1 MKPAQT
7 LLQFDAFLAQRGIR
21 FEAIVTG
28 GAALALLGIVQ
39 RETRDCDVIE
49 PGLTE
54 AILAASRSFA
64 AAVREQGGVLHEDW
78 LNNGPASLAP
88 LLPEGWRERLQPIF
102 QGSALRLWSLGRP
115 DMLLAKLWALCD
127 RGLDLPDCMALAPTP
142 EELKEAA
149 AWIATQDLNPDW
161 PAHMEETL
169 QDLARRLG
177 HGV

>member
-7 LLQFDAFLAQRGIR
+7 ILQFDAFLAHRGIR

-49 PGLTE
+49 PGLPE
-54 AILAASRSFA
+54 SVLAASRAFA
-64 AAVREQGGVLHEDW
+64 VAVREQGGVLQEDW
-78 LNNGPASLAP
+78 LNNGPASLAAM
-88 LLPEGWRERLQPIF
+88 LPDGWRARLQPIF

-115 DMLLAKLWALCD
+115 ELLLAKLWALCD
-127 RGLDLPDCMALAPTP
+127 RGLDLPDCMALAPSP
-142 EELKEAA
+142 EELQKAMP
-149 AWIATQDLNPDW
+149 WIATQDLNPDW
-161 PAHMEETL
+161 PAHVKATL